1 MPSMSDRRT
10 SEDPSRVVRAG
21 RKRPFGHGIVVVMA
35 CWLLSACTE
44 PDVAPRSA
52 LTISDLGSDLVGRTA
67 ISAVEERIRVRGD
80 GREIPAIVLLPDD
93 YGAREHYPLVLAIHN
108 FGGGPRRI
116 AGMMEAERLR
126 KAGNIVVLPQAA
138 GLLLLDWQGPGIA
151 LALARQGED
160 GQPVNDIV
168 GLTKLFAVVRN
179 LYRIDARNVNLAG
192 FSQGATLAF
201 ELARQL
207 ELQRSGSVR
216 RLFAVA
222 GSVRAIE
229 EEGSWLPQTDII
241 HYEPGRNTLQRL
253 ANWRTGEPPEADF
266 IPAIIAAKGCSLHEQ
281 ILVDGVDTQVYACR
295 DGRSVTRIYEQDGE
309 HAWPG
314 QPAEYDIWLLGS
326 GSISRLKFT
335 DLMIREIASPD
346 VQSVARR

>member
-1 MPSMSDRRT
+1 
-10 SEDPSRVVRAG
+10 
-21 RKRPFGHGIVVVMA
+21 MA

-44 PDVAPRSA
+44 ADVAPRSA
-52 LTISDLGSDLVGRTA
+52 LTISGSESDLVGRA
-67 ISAVEERIRVRGD
+67 ALSAVEERIRVRGD
-80 GREIPAIVLLPDD
+80 GREIPALVLLPDE
-93 YGAREHYPLVLAIHN
+93 YGARDHYPLVFAIHN

-138 GLLLLDWQGPGIA
+138 GAVLLDWQGPGIT
-151 LALARQGED
+151 LTLARRGED
-160 GQPVNDIV
+160 GRPVNDTV
-168 GLTKLFAVVRN
+168 GLTRLYAAVCG
-179 LYRIDARNVNLAG
+179 LYRIDAHNVNLAG

-207 ELQRSGSVR
+207 ELQRAGSVR

-222 GSVRAIE
+222 GSVPALG
-229 EEGSWLPQTDII
+229 EEGLDLPQTDIT

-266 IPAIIAAKGCSLHEQ
+266 IPAILAAKGCGLREHISA
-281 ILVDGVDTQVYACR
+281 DGVDTQIYACR

-326 GSISRLKFT
+326 GSTSRVKFT

-346 VQSVARR
+346 VQSVARK